1 MSGQHRA
8 DTGDG
13 HAVTIVGLG
22 YVGLPLAACFAAAG
36 VRTLGV
42 DTNSEARAAAAAGR
56 PSFFEPGLSDELRT
70 LPPGILTYAGEL
82 PPAPSEAVVV
92 CVGTPFDADAH
103 RPDLRQFEA
112 AVTAV
117 AAHIGPQTLVVV
129 RSTVPVGT
137 CRNMVLPIL
146 RRFVDEPL
154 LAFCPERTI
163 QGRALTEIRSL
174 PQVIGALDARSR
186 DRAREL
192 FDRIAPDQVHVSS
205 LEAAE
210 LVKLA
215 CNAHTD
221 LIYGF
226 GNELAELA
234 EHLGLDAHE
243 VIRGANTRYPRP
255 DIARPG
261 FVGGSCLTKDPYL
274 LIHSGESV
282 GYRPPMVA
290 AARAVNE
297 NVPVRAARRM
307 LRALAARRT
316 PVGECKILVCGV
328 AYKGQPVTDDVR
340 GAASEVVARELGAQV
355 GLLVAHDFLV
365 PAERTASIGFKPVG
379 LEEGLRDSHGLLLLN
394 DHPGYADLTAQHL
407 RAAMRPDP
415 VVFDMWGVL
424 ADRLRDAQG
433 IDYLELGRG

>member
-1 MSGQHRA
+1 MSGEHRA
-8 DTGDG
+8 GGEDG

-22 YVGLPLAACFAAAG
+22 YVGLPLAVCFAAAG

-42 DTNSEARAAAAAGR
+42 DTDGDARAAAAAGR
-56 PSFFEPGLSDELRT
+56 PSFFEPGLHDELRA
-70 LPPGILTYAGEL
+70 LPPGALTFAGGL
-82 PPAPSEAVVV
+82 PDTPSAAVVI
-92 CVGTPFDADAH
+92 CVGTPFDLASCQ
-103 RPDLRQFEA
+103 PDLRQLEA
-112 AVTAV
+112 AVAAV

-137 CRNMVLPIL
+137 CRDKVLSVL
-146 RRFVDEPL
+146 RTVVDEPL

-163 QGRALTEIRSL
+163 QGRALAEIRSL
-174 PQVIGALDARSR
+174 PQVVGALDERSR
-186 DRAREL
+186 ERARAL

-226 GNELAELA
+226 GNELATLA
-234 EHLGLDAHE
+234 EHLRLDANE
-243 VIRGANTRYPRP
+243 VIRAANVRYPRP
-255 DIARPG
+255 DLARPG

-274 LIHSGESV
+274 LVHSGEAV

-290 AARAVNE
+290 AARKVNE
-297 NVPVRAARRM
+297 NVPVRAAQRV
-307 LRALAARRT
+307 LGALAVRQT
-316 PVGECKILVCGV
+316 PVEECKVFVCGV
-328 AYKGQPVTDDVR
+328 AYKSRPATDDVR
-340 GAASEVVARELGAQV
+340 GAASEVIARELGAQV

-365 PAERTASIGFKPVG
+365 PAERTASIGFKPVD
-379 LEEGLRDSHGLLLLN
+379 LEEGLRDSDALILLT
-394 DHPGYADLTAQHL
+394 DHPGYADLTPQLL

-424 ADRLRDAQG
+424 ADRLSDAEG
-433 IDYLELGRG
+433 VDYLRLGRG